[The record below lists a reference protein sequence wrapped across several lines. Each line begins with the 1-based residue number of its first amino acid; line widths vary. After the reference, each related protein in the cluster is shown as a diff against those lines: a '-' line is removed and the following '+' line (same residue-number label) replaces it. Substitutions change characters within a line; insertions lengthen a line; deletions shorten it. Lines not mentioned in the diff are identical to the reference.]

1 MVVQKKKKF
10 SLRDTMGELSKKKR
24 GKKKRTIFRNATGTD
39 TFSKLKKKKK
49 KIHKLLFKSGRKKR
63 KAKLVNS

>member
-39 TFSKLKKKKK
+39 TFSKLRKKKK
-49 KIHKLLFKSGRKKR
+49 RKHTNCCLKVGER
-63 KAKLVNS
+63 REKQN